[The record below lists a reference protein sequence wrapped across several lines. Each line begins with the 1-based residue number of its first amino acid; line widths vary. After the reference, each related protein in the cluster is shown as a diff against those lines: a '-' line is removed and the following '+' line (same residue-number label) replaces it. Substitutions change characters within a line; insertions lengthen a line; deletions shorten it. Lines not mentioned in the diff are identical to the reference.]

1 MVTMEYSRTINLT
14 SINDEF
20 QDLYLLFTVAL
31 HAVFRYRGK
40 RIYGRGLTQQQAQ
53 VLLVAQA
60 LSHKSTSAEIARVLI
75 RQPHTISAIT
85 SRMQKKGLI
94 NKVKDTRRRNRVKLI
109 VTEKGENAVAKAQ
122 TEDPLHR
129 VLGVLTREER
139 RAFHNYLVR
148 ILTKASDE
156 LGLNRDNL
164 SPLIS

>member
-1 MVTMEYSRTINLT
+1 MVTTEYSRTINLT
-14 SINDEF
+14 SSQDEF

-31 HAVFRYRGK
+31 HAVFRYQGK
-40 RIYGRGLTQQQAQ
+40 KIFGRGLTQQQAQ

-60 LSHKSTSAEIARVLI
+60 LSHKCTSAEIARVLI

-94 NKVKDTRRRNRVKLI
+94 NKVQDTRRRNCVKLI

-122 TEDPLHR
+122 IEDPLHR
-129 VLGVLTREER
+129 VLGVLTQEER
-139 RAFHNYLVR
+139 QLFHDYLVR

-164 SPLIS
+164 LKIIL